1 MANGSKKSLR
11 GGEYTS
17 YYDGFRGVDFSTD
30 HTRISAARFAYLVNM
45 WRDYHADQGGAVST
59 VPGFRRVWKTAEQK
73 EGEPE
78 SDRIWGLHKFSH
90 RNDDGVLTD
99 HILVHSG
106 KRIYEWEDLNRSTN
120 IVEEMTVSL
129 PKESSITANVK
140 RFIVDLGDIT
150 EVIAVYDSYGNIV
163 DSETTALPFLVIN
176 SSTLSEGDTVRI
188 EYYETLQER
197 NQGEGSHTYT
207 GENAFLD
214 SYTITLDKA
223 IASKVHSITGCY
235 IKGQEFTQR
244 LEWDFVSPN
253 LTIRAKLGS
262 LILKKTDIIKF
273 SYSMGLTSMMSDAAE
288 HPSVTFTW
296 DNALYYL
303 DGKNYKRFDGTW
315 FDDVVN
321 KAYIPTTFSGI
332 IPTGENANTGMEK
345 EQRNYLSEYVIE
357 TFVADGETVQFPL
370 VEDALGIVKV
380 EVYGEK
386 ISPYDYELYAPTPLA
401 KFVKFIKTP
410 PEKPE
415 AVGMPQG
422 YDGVKVTLRL
432 NPIHDDILGC
442 TVAAVYD
449 DRVFLSGN
457 PKLPNHVFWSALNDP
472 TYFGVLN
479 FVQDGVGN
487 TPVTA
492 LLPVADQLMVLKGD
506 TVQDGSV
513 YYHTGSSTG
522 IDLQPRIYPSQKGLS
537 GIGCLGPCTNFF
549 DDPVFLSRLGLEAI
563 GQLSVRYERAIE
575 HRSSLV
581 DAKLTACD
589 LTKSAIAEWDGYLLI
604 LCDGKIF
611 MADSRQRFTHENG
624 TVQYEWYYL
633 EDIGIYDGQYTEY
646 RYAHVLPESLS
657 DFTVDFCPTCGT
669 DSPNCTGNHTH
680 VSLKLEVAKAVFDAE
695 LYARR
700 DMCGETAN
708 APDEKGAPV
717 RTVFFKFEEG
727 NAVPIAYVVLPDPE
741 AESGYSASL
750 CETYGNQIGGVF
762 HPAVMLETVGE
773 SLFFGT
779 DNGVICRFNT
789 DKRTENGDIPA
800 EYYNFDGRSILS
812 GVATKMDNCGV
823 PHLTKS
829 TIKRSLVI
837 KTRSLQES
845 TVKVKVRT
853 NREQYNQI
861 AHLNSSVFGFNSVDF
876 SDWSFV
882 LRDDHIFGINE
893 KEKKWVEKQFY
904 LFSDEYCKPFSL
916 YYIAYRYKIAGRY
929 KE

>member
-120 IVEEMTVSL
+120 IVESVTVVL
-129 PKESSITANVK
+129 PEAGSVTDDGQK
-140 RFIVDLGDIT
+140 RFVVDLGDIT
-150 EVIAVYDSYGNIV
+150 EIIAVYDSNGNILIP
-163 DSETTALPFLVIN
+163 DSSALPFLIIH
-176 SSTLSEGDTVRI
+176 SRTLNKDDIIRI
-188 EYYETLQER
+188 EYYDTVQAR
-197 NQGEGSHTYT
+197 NRELFSHTYN
-207 GENAFLD
+207 GENAVLD
-214 SYTITLDKA
+214 SYTIELDLVTAK
-223 IASKVHSITGCY
+223 KVHLITECY
-235 IKGQEFTQR
+235 IEGQMFTNP
-244 LEWDFVSPN
+244 LEWSFESPN
-253 LTIRAKLGS
+253 LTIRSKWGLIRLNKADKIHVVYSTGLSS
-262 LILKKTDIIKF
+262 L
-273 SYSMGLTSMMSDAAE
+273 MEDAAE
-288 HPSVTFTW
+288 RSSVTFTW

-303 DGKNYKRFDGTW
+303 DGEHYRRFDGIK
-315 FDDVVN
+315 FENVVN
-321 KAYIPTTFSGI
+321 MAYIPTTFSGI
-332 IPTGENANTGMEK
+332 IPSGENANTGIEM
-345 EQRNYLSEYVIE
+345 EQRNYLSEYVNE
-357 TFVADGETVQFPL
+357 TFVADGTTVEFPL
-370 VEDALGIVKV
+370 VEDALGITRV
-380 EVYGEK
+380 EVYGERV
-386 ISPYDYELYAPTPLA
+386 SAYEYELYETKNVKYLKFKTAP
-401 KFVKFIKTP
+401 K
-410 PEKPE
+410 KPE
-415 AVGMPQG
+415 DANMPHG
-422 YDGVKVTLRL
+422 YAGVKVILRL
-432 NPIHDDILGC
+432 NPIHEDILGC
-442 TVAAVYD
+442 TLAAVYD

-549 DDPVFLSRLGLEAI
+549 DDPVFLSRLGLEAV

-646 RYAHVLPESLS
+646 RYAQVLPESLS
-657 DFTVDFCPTCGT
+657 DITVDFCPECGT
-669 DSPNCTGNHTH
+669 DSPNCAGNHAH
-680 VSLKLEVAKAVFDAE
+680 ISLKLNVANSVFDADRYE
-695 LYARR
+695 RR

-708 APDEKGAPV
+708 APDDNGDPV

-727 NAVPIAYVVLPDPE
+727 SGVPIAYVVLSDPE
-741 AESGYSASL
+741 SESGYSAYL
-750 CETYGNQIGGVF
+750 CETYENKIGGVF
-762 HPAVMLETVGE
+762 HPAVMLETVDE

-789 DKRTENGDIPA
+789 DKRTENGNIPA

-861 AHLNSSVFGFNSVDF
+861 AHLNSSIFGFNSVDF